1 MTQLVFLVF
10 GVAFGFMLSRSR
22 ASDYD
27 AIVGMFRFTDLHLM
41 GVMAAAIGTAALG
54 LWWLRR
60 SKGRKALIGCDIE
73 VKTKPMHRGIVPA
86 SLVFGTGWALTGG

>member
-1 MTQLVFLVF
+1 MTQLVYLAF

-27 AIVGMFRFTDLHLM
+27 AIIGMFRFTDLHLM
-41 GVMAAAIGTAALG
+41 GVMAGAIGTAALG
-54 LWWLRR
+54 LWWLRSR
-60 SKGRKALIGCDIE
+60 RRKALIGCDIE
-73 VKTKPMHRGIVPA
+73 VKTKPMHRGVLPA